1 MRRKKLAFM
10 QLLIVNLNYYKCK
23 VLVLKTGWLKSN
35 KNKPLI
41 AFISSCDRPAS
52 RKLYLQKTFDVWC
65 LNSNC
70 DKRFYIRK
78 FFGLKS
84 GLHLLKNIQTKNDF
98 LLL

>member
-10 QLLIVNLNYYKCK
+10 QLLIVILNYYKCK
-23 VLVLKTGWLKSN
+23 MLLKTGWLKSN

-52 RKLYLQKTFDVWC
+52 WKLYLQKTFDAWC

-70 DKRFYIRK
+70 DIRFYI
-78 FFGLKS
+78 GS
-84 GLHLLKNIQTKNDF
+84 F
-98 LLL
+98 LV